1 MQKNRRKISWKTVK
15 IPQNPEES
23 QLEVGEMARNLDRKE
38 KSH

>member
-1 MQKNRRKISWKTVK
+1 MQKKEGKLAGKLK